1 MQCAEL
7 GVVSSRLDPSDC
19 PFRFG
24 DRAAV
29 KEAIDAL
36 LARRGTLGEF
46 LAFGSRRAT
55 ERIEGEVPAFAPHV
69 KGLELP
75 GYDPRSLHTMALG
88 LAGRTRGADH
98 PVFGFDCTQDSIAS
112 TGPGG

>member
-1 MQCAEL
+1 MQCAENGL
-7 GVVSSRLDPSDC
+7 VSARLEPSDR

-24 DRAAV
+24 HRAAV
-29 KEAIDAL
+29 KEAVDAL
-36 LARRGTLGEF
+36 LARLGTLGEF
-46 LAFGSRRAT
+46 LALGSRRAA
-55 ERIEGEVPAFAPHV
+55 ERIDGEAPAFAPHV
-69 KGLELP
+69 KSLELP
-75 GYDPRSLHTMALG
+75 GYDPRSLQTMALG